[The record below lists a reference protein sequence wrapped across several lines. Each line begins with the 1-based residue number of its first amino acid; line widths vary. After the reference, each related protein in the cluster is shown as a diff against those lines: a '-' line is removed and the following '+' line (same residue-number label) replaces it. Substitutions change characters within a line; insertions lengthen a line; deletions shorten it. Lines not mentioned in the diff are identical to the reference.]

1 MLTNEDKE
9 DIIKAYLQDI
19 YDISNKE
26 YQMRV
31 WILGEG
37 PECDDYDENRC
48 RFFDEGD
55 LVLENY
61 KDFWITENQY
71 LILKKFRDRYYAFS
85 RTHSWPPDFID
96 TPEWDE
102 ITKMAA
108 EVLKAFD
115 YKSGADKKK
124 LLKTYLR
131 NICGISNKEHQIQE
145 WVLAEGPEC
154 YDYEG
159 IRCRLL
165 DEGDLILK
173 NYKDFGITDS
183 QYQIMKKFRDRYYAF
198 SRAHSWPPEF
208 TDIPEWTE
216 IREIA
221 REVLKAFDYKP

>member
-1 MLTNEDKE
+1 MLENLLY
-9 DIIKAYLQDI
+9 IIEG
-19 YDISNKE
+19 ISDKE
-26 YQMRV
+26 YQKRV
-31 WILGEG
+31 WLRGEG
-37 PECDDYDENRC
+37 PEVDDFTETVCN
-48 RFFDEGD
+48 FFDFGEP
-55 LVLENY
+55 VLNNY
-61 KDFWITENQY
+61 KNCGLTQNQH
-71 LILKKFRDRYYAFS
+71 LILKQFADIFRSFS
-85 RTHSWPPDFID
+85 EEFSHPIEFID

-115 YKSGADKKK
+115 YKSGADRKNIIKAF
-124 LLKTYLR
+124 LR
-131 NICGISNKEHQIQE
+131 DVCGISNKERKKQE

-154 YDYEG
+154 NDYGE
-159 IRCRLL
+159 ICYRLL
-165 DEGDLILK
+165 DEADLILK
-173 NYKDFGITDS
+173 NYKDFGISDS